1 MIASIVWDVDPIL
14 FKVGSWEVRW
24 YGLMWGLGFILAYEM
39 VSRLFKKEKYPEEW
53 VDKLFVYCIVS
64 TVIGARLGHCLFY
77 EWDYYGA
84 HPVEIFKI
92 WKGGLASHGGVFSII
107 LALIIKVVGYYFA
120 EVILYGNWIAPLGSI
135 PGNVVQVGF
144 AGIIV
149 LLFIQQLRK
158 IVK

>member
-92 WKGGLASHGGVFSII
+92 WKGNFICPKTYKCFGAIGFIYPVIGVFITGYFY
-107 LALIIKVVGYYFA
+107 ALFGC
-120 EVILYGNWIAPLGSI
+120 
-135 PGNVVQVGF
+135 
-144 AGIIV
+144 
-149 LLFIQQLRK
+149 
-158 IVK
+158 

>member
-24 YGLMWGLGFILAYEM
+24 YGLMWGLGFILAYEI
-39 VSRLFKKEKYPEEW
+39 VSRLFKKEKYPENW

-92 WKGGLASHGGVFSII
+92 WKGGLASHGGAVSYTHLDVYKRQRVPRPSMVAFSSSSMTMRPS
-107 LALIIKVVGYYFA
+107 G
-120 EVILYGNWIAPLGSI
+120 EVSVP
-135 PGNVVQVGF
+135 
-144 AGIIV
+144 
-149 LLFIQQLRK
+149 
-158 IVK
+158 

>member
-64 TVIGARLGHCLFY
+64 TVIGEHPSVTCQPAFPNLEYFKRM
-77 EWDYYGA
+77 GA
-84 HPVEIFKI
+84 
-92 WKGGLASHGGVFSII
+92 
-107 LALIIKVVGYYFA
+107 
-120 EVILYGNWIAPLGSI
+120 
-135 PGNVVQVGF
+135 
-144 AGIIV
+144 IIV
-149 LLFIQQLRK
+149 P
-158 IVK
+158 

>member
-84 HPVEIFKI
+84 HPVIQDLERRAGK
-92 WKGGLASHGGVFSII
+92 SRRGVRHHSGSD
-107 LALIIKVVGYYFA
+107 VVL
-120 EVILYGNWIAPLGSI
+120 EKSNPEKC
-135 PGNVVQVGF
+135 VVV
-144 AGIIV
+144 V
-149 LLFIQQLRK
+149 
-158 IVK
+158 